1 MAGKP
6 KQGIDYAGWSVNIF
20 DGDTKIDKLL
30 EAQGWQGFSIYFYL
44 CQMAYKFDGYFYKW
58 SYDDSATTAR
68 RMGGG
73 IRSETVKATVNVC
86 FRVGLF
92 HKGLFEEHGILTSKG
107 IQRKYYA
114 VVRSRRVKTVNPTFW
129 LLDAEECPGLC
140 LQGTN
145 EDLQATNADLQL
157 ALADLQA
164 TNAIESKVKEEEA
177 EEADSLAETK
187 IKKKNEEYSSGS
199 IAFSGAREGENR
211 PGIQPRPI
219 EVGKLC
225 RYFEENCHVFNPTPL
240 KDAMTRCLLDGV
252 APEVLAAVIDDTA
265 LANAGSPAKYAIKIM
280 NDILREKIRD
290 LSTYRA
296 RQEQWRQRRN
306 RANPGRRAQSS
317 AMEDLR
323 ALHDLFDEE

>member
-6 KQGIDYAGWSVNIF
+6 KQGIDFAGWSVNIF

-58 SYDDSATTAR
+58 SYDDSTTTAR

-73 IRSETVKATVNVC
+73 IRSEAVKATVNTC
-86 FRVGLF
+86 FRAGLF
-92 HKGLFEEHGILTSKG
+92 HKRLFEEHGILTSKG
-107 IQRKYYA
+107 IQRRYYA
-114 VVRSRRVKTVNPTFW
+114 VIRSRRVKTVNPTFW

-145 EDLQATNADLQL
+145 EDLQGTNADLQL
-157 ALADLQA
+157 AFADLQA
-164 TNAIESKVKEEEA
+164 ANAIESKVKEEEA
-177 EEADSLAETK
+177 EEVDSLAK
-187 IKKKNEEYSSGS
+187 SKNQKNNGENALGS
-199 IAFSGAREGENR
+199 IALSGAREGENR
-211 PGIQPRPI
+211 PSIQPRSI
-219 EVGKLC
+219 KVRKLC
-225 RYFEENCHVFNPTPL
+225 AYFEENCHVFNSTPL
-240 KDAMTRCLLDGV
+240 ADTITRCLLEGV

-265 LANAGSPAKYAIKIM
+265 LANAGSPAKYAVKIM
-280 NDILREKIRD
+280 NDILRAKIRD

-296 RQEQWRQRRN
+296 SQEQWRQRRN
-306 RANPGRRAQSS
+306 RTNGRRTQSS
-317 AMEDLR
+317 AMDDLR

>member
-1 MAGKP
+1 MSGKP
-6 KQGIDYAGWSVNIF
+6 KQGIDFAGWSVNIF

-58 SYDDSATTAR
+58 SYDDSTTTAR

-73 IRSETVKATVNVC
+73 IRSETVKATVNTC
-86 FRVGLF
+86 FRAGLF

-107 IQRKYYA
+107 IQRRYYA
-114 VVRSRRVKTVNPTFW
+114 VIRSRRAKTVNPTFW

-145 EDLQATNADLQL
+145 EDVQVTNADLQL

-164 TNAIESKVKEEEA
+164 TNAIESKVKESIGE
-177 EEADSLAETK
+177 DP
-187 IKKKNEEYSSGS
+187 SSS
-199 IAFSGAREGENR
+199 AVLSGAREEERRGK
-211 PGIQPRPI
+211 IQPRPT
-219 EVGKLC
+219 EVREFC
-225 RYFEENCHVFNPTPL
+225 AYFEENCHVFNSTPL
-240 KDAMTRCLLDGV
+240 KDAITCCLLDGI
-252 APEVLAAVIDDTA
+252 APEVVVAVIDDTA
-265 LANAGSPAKYAIKIM
+265 LANARSPAKYAVKIM

-296 RQEQWRQRRN
+296 RQEQWRQQQN
-306 RANPGRRAQSS
+306 RVERGRGAQLYDYSS
-317 AMEDLR
+317 
-323 ALHDLFDEE
+323 DEGSL